1 MEQRKCKAKKGM
13 ESRRQLFPVIAVLNQ
28 VRSRASPAA
37 LRTVQC
43 RQLITL
49 TRVGRQRKANLTGTI
64 REQATMGKEEK
75 DFPSF
80 AMQQKNRKKMA
91 ADK

>member
-1 MEQRKCKAKKGM
+1 MKEM
-13 ESRRQLFPVIAVLNQ
+13 ESRRKLFPVMAVLNQ
-28 VRSRASPAA
+28 VRSRASPTAI
-37 LRTVQC
+37 RTVQY
-43 RQLITL
+43 RRLITL
-49 TRVGRQRKANLTGTI
+49 TRVGQQRKANLAGTI

-80 AMQQKNRKKMA
+80 AVQQKNRKKMA